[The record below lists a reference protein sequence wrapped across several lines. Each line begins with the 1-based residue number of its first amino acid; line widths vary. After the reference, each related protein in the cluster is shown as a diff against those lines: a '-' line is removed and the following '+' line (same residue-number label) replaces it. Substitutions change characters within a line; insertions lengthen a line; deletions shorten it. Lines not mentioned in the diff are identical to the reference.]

1 MRRWFGMMVAVVSAL
16 VFAPAGFAQD
26 TQYTAVASTINAP
39 TLPFSHPGY
48 AANGNF
54 TVQVTNG
61 NCVGTY
67 TVNAAPVAGSGPG
80 GSNPP
85 VTTTT
90 TYIGFPAG
98 SFLFA
103 SAGSGTYTVTVTE
116 TGACNPPTDPVVFQ
130 VVVPAIAVTP
140 YTVTST
146 RVDTSLPFGAPGFVN
161 DGQFTVTIADGNCTG
176 TYTVN
181 ATPVAGSGPNGS
193 TPPLTTVV
201 TYIGFPAGSFL
212 FANAGPGQY
221 TVTVTETGTCVF
233 AQGQDPT
240 IVPVALGKWS
250 IPVSV
255 PVNAPL
261 ALLLSALGLAGVAVR
276 RLRGR

>member
-1 MRRWFGMMVAVVSAL
+1 MRRWIGRLMAVVSAL

-26 TQYTAVASTINAP
+26 TQYSALASTLNAP
-39 TLPFSHPGY
+39 TLPFSDPGY
-48 AANGNF
+48 AANGSF
-54 TVQVTNG
+54 TVLVTNG
-61 NCVGTY
+61 SCAGTY

-85 VTTTT
+85 LTTIN

-103 SAGSGTYTVTVTE
+103 NAGSGLYTVTVTE
-116 TGACNPPTDPVVFQ
+116 TGACNPPIDPVVFQ
-130 VVVPAIAVTP
+130 VQVPAVAVTP
-140 YTVTST
+140 YTVTSA
-146 RVDTSLPFGAPGFVN
+146 RVDTSLPFGAPGFTN
-161 DGQFTVTIADGNCTG
+161 DGQFIVTIADGNCTG

-181 ATPVAGSGPNGS
+181 ATPVGGSGPNGS

-201 TYIGFPAGSFL
+201 AYIGFPEGNFL

-240 IVPVALGKWS
+240 IITVGLGKWS

-255 PVNAPL
+255 PMNAPL
-261 ALLLSALGLAGVAVR
+261 ALLLAALGLAGVAVR
-276 RLRGR
+276 RLHRR